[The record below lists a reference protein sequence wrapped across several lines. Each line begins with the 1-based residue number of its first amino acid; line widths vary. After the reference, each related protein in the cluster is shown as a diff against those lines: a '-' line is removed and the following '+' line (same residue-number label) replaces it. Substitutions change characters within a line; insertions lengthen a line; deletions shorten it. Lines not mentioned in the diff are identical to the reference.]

1 MGLRE
6 TALQNGVIL
15 LGLLFAELS
24 SGTGEPSTW
33 ANSNRQIMSTAK
45 IFARGIITFIWIS
58 ESNRTVD

>member
-24 SGTGEPSTW
+24 SGTGEPSTC
-33 ANSNRQIMSTAK
+33 REKTA
-45 IFARGIITFIWIS
+45 IS
-58 ESNRTVD
+58 GVEELKPYYLSENNDHHPQMQ